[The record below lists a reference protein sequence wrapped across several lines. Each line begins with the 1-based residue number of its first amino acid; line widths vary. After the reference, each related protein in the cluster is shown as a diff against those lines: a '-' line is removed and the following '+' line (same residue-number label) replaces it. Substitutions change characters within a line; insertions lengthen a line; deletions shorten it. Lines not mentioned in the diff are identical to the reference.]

1 MIRSHFLRTTL
12 APGLAAA
19 ALALAAAAG
28 VAGAAQA
35 DPLCLLTQ
43 QCSSGS
49 PTPTD
54 PSSGSPAPTAEP
66 SKAPPAKKAPAPT
79 VAPAPPVAP
88 APAAPTAA
96 AAPTASATA
105 RTTATPSP
113 SATAARTTAVAASAT
128 PSRSDSGPTAESNWN
143 KPIDK
148 PEKASQA
155 AAVSAGDDGPG
166 GYLGVFAIMGGVLLV
181 GFAGLVFALW
191 SRNRLAGHW

>member
-1 MIRSHFLRTTL
+1 
-12 APGLAAA
+12 
-19 ALALAAAAG
+19 
-28 VAGAAQA
+28 
-35 DPLCLLTQ
+35 
-43 QCSSGS
+43 
-49 PTPTD
+49 
-54 PSSGSPAPTAEP
+54 
-66 SKAPPAKKAPAPT
+66 
-79 VAPAPPVAP
+79 VAP

-148 PEKASQA
+148 PEKASHA

>member
-1 MIRSHFLRTTL
+1 MIRPHFLRTTL
-12 APGLAAA
+12 VPGLAAT

-35 DPLCLLTQ
+35 DPLCLPTQ

-66 SKAPPAKKAPAPT
+66 SKAPAPAPAPT

-96 AAPTASATA
+96 AAPTASATE
-105 RTTATPSP
+105 RMTASP
-113 SATAARTTAVAASAT
+113 SATARSTAVAASAT

-143 KPIDK
+143 KPIEK
-148 PEKASQA
+148 PEKASHA
-155 AAVSAGDDGPG
+155 AAVSASDDGPD